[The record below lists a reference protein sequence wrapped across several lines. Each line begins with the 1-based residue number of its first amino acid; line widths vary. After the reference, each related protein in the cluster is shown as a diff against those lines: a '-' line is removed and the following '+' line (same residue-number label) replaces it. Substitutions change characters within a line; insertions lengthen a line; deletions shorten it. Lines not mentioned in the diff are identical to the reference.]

1 MTFRRK
7 NITPLVLLGIISI
20 LLSGCNTGIKETAD
34 TPIINS
40 ISSDSTTNINESI
53 TLNIDTS
60 VTDNGK
66 LTYQWYAASED
77 KLADGITIVDE
88 EGTSGANTSAF
99 KPDVSKA
106 GIFYYYCII
115 TNTLGTSS
123 SFIISPRISV
133 TVTDSIN
140 ALMPVILIMPKN
152 VSCEIDET
160 FSFEVSAYT
169 TDEGNLSYQWYFSEK
184 EEDEGSA
191 IEDSTKNKY
200 EGKLSVSNVG
210 FYYCIITN
218 TITDNG
224 DGGIKSA
231 TTTTNKAQLSNNI
244 VNANKPQ
251 ITAEPASIKEVIPAT
266 GTFTVG
272 AISLDEGTLTYQWYK
287 VGTVEDTPI
296 EDATNKTLEVSI
308 NEEGTTSYYCI
319 ITNTITD
326 NGDGGTKT
334 AVIKSGTANFEA
346 INYNVAISPFITIV
360 KTPSLFNIA
369 NPNTTLTFEVE
380 IPSYTVKY
388 VWYESSDGTV
398 NTGSIITPT
407 TTNGADTRTFTTP
420 NFTER
425 GIHYYYCSARIVL
438 SNSNNNMELEIAKSD
453 VVSVAYT
460 GLPTLYLDT
469 GDTTTSEITQD
480 SYFLGSF
487 KIISEQYGTF
497 EYEFTK
503 TDKTTGKTKEGIKG
517 RGNSSWTMPKKGY
530 NIKFDSKKSI
540 LGMPEDKK
548 WCIIANYNDKTLL
561 RNKYASILGN
571 EIYKYGYNPTFVIV
585 DVIMNG
591 EYLGNYIFGEK
602 NSISKD
608 RINIQ
613 DIADCTEKKINNGKY
628 VNKNDD
634 SIIDLN
640 DGGFVLEIDHRF
652 DGNYKFVSSKGVPF
666 ILKDPDEVTTETL
679 EHIIAIVQRAEDTL
693 YSDNF
698 SEQLSETSN
707 KSSWMQYCNVDS
719 FIDWYIVNEFA
730 KNRDAHF
737 GYSVYMY
744 YNPSDCKLHIGPN
757 WDFDIA
763 FGNDGENGIEITLQ
777 QPLGWWIKSSDW
789 ISRMFEDP
797 QFVTKLKTR
806 WNEKKSELQK
816 TFASNGTIQTLADS
830 IRVSAEYNFKKWPI
844 LGTYVWPN
852 PAGYENRTT
861 YQSEVDYMK
870 TWLSTRYNWL
880 DTAINEL

>member
-1 MTFRRK
+1 MIFRK
-7 NITPLVLLGIISI
+7 KDIIPLVLLGIITQF
-20 LLSGCNTGIKETAD
+20 LSGCHTGIEETAD
-34 TPIINS
+34 TPIIIS

-53 TLNIDTS
+53 NLNIEAS
-60 VTDNGK
+60 VTDNGN

-77 KLADGITIVDE
+77 KLADGITIVDDD
-88 EGTSGANTSAF
+88 GTLGANSSAF
-99 KPDVSKA
+99 TPDVSKA

-140 ALMPVILIMPKN
+140 ALMPVILIMQKN

-169 TDEGNLSYQWYFSEK
+169 TDDGNLSYQWYFSET
-184 EEDEGSA
+184 EEDEGTA
-191 IEDSTKNKY
+191 IEDATKNKY
-200 EGKLSVSNVG
+200 EGKLSVSNAG

-218 TITDNG
+218 SITDNG

-231 TTTTNKAQLSNNI
+231 TTTTNRVQLSNKI

-251 ITAEPASIKEVIPAT
+251 ITADPVNLKEVIPAT

-287 VGTVEDTPI
+287 TGTTEDTLI
-296 EDATNKTLEVSI
+296 EGAINKTLEVSI
-308 NEEGTTSYYCI
+308 IEEGTTSYYCI

-334 AVIKSGTANFEA
+334 AVTKSGTANFEA
-346 INYNVAISPFITIV
+346 INYNVAITPFITIV

-369 NPNTTLTFEVE
+369 NQNTTLTFKVE

-487 KIISEQYGTF
+487 KMISEQYGTF

-503 TDKTTGKTKEGIKG
+503 TDKTTGKAKEGIKG
-517 RGNSSWTMPKKGY
+517 RGASSWGMPKKGY
-530 NIKFDSKKSI
+530 NIKFDSKKPI

-548 WCIIANYNDKTLL
+548 WCIIANYSDKTLL
-561 RNKYASILGN
+561 RNKITSYLGN
-571 EIYKYGYNPTFVIV
+571 DILDTVWNPNFTFV
-585 DVIMNG
+585 DLIMNG
-591 EYLGNYIFGEK
+591 EYLGNYIFCEK
-602 NSISKD
+602 NTIAEN

-613 DIADCTEKKINNGKY
+613 DISDCTQKKIDSGKY
-628 VNKNDD
+628 VDKNNDG
-634 SIIDLN
+634 IVNLY
-640 DGGFVLEIDHRF
+640 DGGFILEVDQPGRVK
-652 DGNYKFVSSKGVPF
+652 DGDYYFTTSKCGF
-666 ILKDPDEVTTETL
+666 CLKDPDEVDDEIKA
-679 EHIIAIVQRAEDTL
+679 HVSNVVQTAENVL
-693 YSDNF
+693 YGENF
-698 SEQLSETSN
+698 TNSETGWT
-707 KSSWMQYCNVDS
+707 KYMDIDS
-719 FIDWYIVNEFA
+719 IVDWYIVNEFA
-730 KNRDAHF
+730 KNNDAIF
-737 GYSVYMY
+737 FSSVYMY
-744 YNPSDCKLHIGPN
+744 YDPSDSKLHLGPN

-763 FGNDGENGIEITLQ
+763 YGNVNYNGCDNPE
-777 QPLGWWIKSSDW
+777 GFWIKNAVW

-797 QFVTKLKTR
+797 QFVTKLKAR
-806 WNEKKSELQK
+806 WNEKKSELQE
-816 TFASNGTIQTLADS
+816 TFATNGTIQTLADS
-830 IRVSAEYNFKKWPI
+830 ISVSAEYNFKKWPI

-870 TWLSTRYNWL
+870 TWLSNRYNWL
-880 DTAINEL
+880 DTAINGL